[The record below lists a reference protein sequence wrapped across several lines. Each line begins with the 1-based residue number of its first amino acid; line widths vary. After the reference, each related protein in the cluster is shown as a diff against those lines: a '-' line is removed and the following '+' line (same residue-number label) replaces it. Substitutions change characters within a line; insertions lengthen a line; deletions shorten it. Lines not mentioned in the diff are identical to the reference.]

1 MAQDIKVRNIQVE
14 GIQSP
19 APQPISG
26 DDFISVNSKLR
37 YTSGFPLDDDYD
49 LVYKSYLS
57 ENALSAI
64 YFTDSEVSGI
74 SVNLSTGVITVT
86 MATFPTI
93 AERGIIRGNFDVKV
107 GSDWVALDQFPE
119 VTKDINGTI
128 LTAVFYLNQSF
139 DKIRGRIF

>member
-49 LVYKSYLS
+49 LVYKSYLASGAVGRTFSVSLDSSGEYDFTS
-57 ENALSAI
+57 ESIREFPCVTI
-64 YFTDSEVSGI
+64 YDSSGNTAPYYYNNTTKKI
-74 SVNLSTGVITVT
+74 TGGVPSEAITVT
-86 MATFPTI
+86 FI
-93 AERGIIRGNFDVKV
+93 
-107 GSDWVALDQFPE
+107 
-119 VTKDINGTI
+119 
-128 LTAVFYLNQSF
+128 
-139 DKIRGRIF
+139 

>member
-49 LVYKSYLS
+49 LVYKSYLASGGIGRTLPVTLDASGEYDFTSDNIREYPSVTIYDSSGNTAPYYYNNTTKKITGGVPS
-57 ENALSAI
+57 EA
-64 YFTDSEVSGI
+64 
-74 SVNLSTGVITVT
+74 ITVT
-86 MATFPTI
+86 FI
-93 AERGIIRGNFDVKV
+93 
-107 GSDWVALDQFPE
+107 
-119 VTKDINGTI
+119 
-128 LTAVFYLNQSF
+128 
-139 DKIRGRIF
+139 

>member
-49 LVYKSYLS
+49 LVYKSYLASGGIGRTLPVTLDASGEYDFTS
-57 ENALSAI
+57 ESIREFPVVTI
-64 YFTDSEVSGI
+64 YDSSGNTAPYFYNNTTKKI
-74 SVNLSTGVITVT
+74 TGGVPSESITVT
-86 MATFPTI
+86 FI
-93 AERGIIRGNFDVKV
+93 
-107 GSDWVALDQFPE
+107 
-119 VTKDINGTI
+119 
-128 LTAVFYLNQSF
+128 
-139 DKIRGRIF
+139 